1 MQKNCTWRHM
11 STDKVIVHIDLNA
24 FFVQCE
30 EINDPSLIGKRVAV
44 GHNGKRSVIST
55 ANYEARKLG
64 VHSSLPVSQAFILI
78 PDLVLVEPKFDLYLK
93 KSNEFF
99 SIIKSMFSKVE
110 MASIDECYIDMT
122 KEIDGK
128 DIHDYLFDLQ
138 LMLYKKTSLKCSIG
152 CSFTTFLAK
161 MASDYKKPLGLTI
174 LTRENYKD
182 IIYTLPISD
191 MYSIGKKTAPKLE
204 EMSIYKIGDILKAD
218 QKILEKR
225 LGKQYRFIIDALTGN
240 SSDEVEIDSTSRKSI
255 SSERTFENS
264 LEDYD
269 DIRNCISMVS
279 SEVGQSLS
287 KYNRSAKTILVKLR
301 DDNFKTIS
309 HRETLKEY
317 VSSYEQIYLNAM
329 KIFDK
334 IYKKQPLRL
343 LGVGVENLKD
353 NTIHDKIKDNDVQ
366 EFIIDSL
373 DEDL

>member
-1 MQKNCTWRHM
+1 M